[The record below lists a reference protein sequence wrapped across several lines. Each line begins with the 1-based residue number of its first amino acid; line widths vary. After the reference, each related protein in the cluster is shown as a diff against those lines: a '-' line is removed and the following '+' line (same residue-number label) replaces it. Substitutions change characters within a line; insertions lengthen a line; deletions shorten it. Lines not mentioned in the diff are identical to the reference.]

1 MIFHSGPITLSFRRV
16 SQGVQSVLR
25 ARIINSDRWI
35 LRPHANRSQAP
46 VHPIFSPASFPML
59 NRFSLDNRKFCRV
72 RCTVTKFVQLSA
84 LSSSEPHAAA
94 LCGYRCRSFP
104 AVFRTLFPACAHPA
118 FFRVDSKTEISA
130 FVAESCVRL
139 IGAVAGTAS
148 QDGVQFESLMLAK
161 DDTGQTGP
169 SPIPRF
175 GDGNKS
181 EEKECK
187 LI

>member
-1 MIFHSGPITLSFRRV
+1 VPEFSGCF
-16 SQGVQSVLR
+16 Q
-25 ARIINSDRWI
+25 D
-35 LRPHANRSQAP
+35 
-46 VHPIFSPASFPML
+46 SFPYVC
-59 NRFSLDNRKFCRV
+59 S
-72 RCTVTKFVQLSA
+72 
-84 LSSSEPHAAA
+84 P
-94 LCGYRCRSFP
+94 SF
-104 AVFRTLFPACAHPA
+104 FG
-118 FFRVDSKTEISA
+118 VDSKTEISA
-130 FVAESCVRL
+130 FDVESCVRL